1 VVNICMKIILRR
13 AIRVLMILEH
23 RLSISQMLINLY
35 SEGKFLDCKIEYI
48 CTTGIKFEGGI
59 LMQVYIPGESKKT
72 DTFVI
77 HLNIKCISFF

>member
-1 VVNICMKIILRR
+1 VVNICMKIILKR

-48 CTTGIKFEGGI
+48 H
-59 LMQVYIPGESKKT
+59 MHHW
-72 DTFVI
+72 D
-77 HLNIKCISFF
+77 